1 MQGGGWTGDVL
12 FWKAAIKF
20 VRLISFHAL
29 ITGDLK
35 MTACHPCPVGSYELD
50 LGSGEDGKLA

>member
-1 MQGGGWTGDVL
+1 MGGGRAMFL

-35 MTACHPCPVGSYELD
+35 MTAYRPCPVGWYELD
-50 LGSGEDGKLA
+50 LGSGEDGKSA